1 MFSPCSPHQEYY
13 KTAGLVNPVYSRQL
27 IDIYKGRVYSL
38 KKGGVKGK
46 RRKIGTE

>member
-1 MFSPCSPHQEYY
+1 MLPPSYTHQKYY
-13 KTAGLVNPVYSRQL
+13 KTDGLVISVDSRQL
-27 IDIYKGRVYSL
+27 VEIYKGRVYSL